1 MKNSEHGEREGEAP
15 CGPACRQAG
24 LPVEGAT
31 LAHLIDE
38 YIRHL
43 KVERRLSLNSIL
55 AYSTDLQHWLE
66 FLEKRKIIQT
76 TQIKDT
82 HIFQF
87 VETSHKS
94 GLKSRSIARAIIVI
108 RGFLQHLCE
117 QKILTQNPTREFES
131 PRGWKKLPK
140 VLSEDWV
147 SRLLEA
153 PAAATAFGLRDR
165 AFLQIMYACGLRVSE
180 AVNLPLHH
188 LQWDKGFLLTLGKG
202 NKERLI
208 PIGREALAALR
219 DFVEGIRPKWQRD
232 KSPDTVFLSPRGRRW
247 TRQSAWRMIR
257 THALKIAAPQNVSP
271 HMLRHSFATH
281 LLENGADLRS
291 VQEMLGHTDVTTT
304 QIYTHLSTTHLMD
317 IYRKHHPR
325 A

>member
-1 MKNSEHGEREGEAP
+1 M
-15 CGPACRQAG
+15 
-24 LPVEGAT
+24 T
-31 LAHLIDE
+31 LTQYVDD

-43 KVERRLSLNSIL
+43 KVERRLSHNSIL
-55 AYSTDLQHWLE
+55 AYSTDLQHWLQ
-66 FLEKRKIIQT
+66 FLETKRVTAPVKIQ
-76 TQIKDT
+76 DA
-82 HIFQF
+82 HVFQF
-87 VETSHKS
+87 VASSHEA
-94 GLKSRSIARAIIVI
+94 GRKSRSIARAIVVV

-117 QKILTQNPTREFES
+117 QKILTQNPAQEFES

-153 PAAATAFGLRDR
+153 PPAATAYGLRDR
-165 AFLQIMYACGLRVSE
+165 AFLQLMYACGMRVSE
-180 AVNLPLHH
+180 AINLPLHH
-188 LQWDKGFLLTLGKG
+188 LQWDKGYLLTMGKG

-208 PIGREALAALR
+208 PIGREALAALK
-219 DFVEGIRPKWQRD
+219 DFVEGVRPKWARD
-232 KSPDTVFLSPRGRRW
+232 KSPDCVFISPRGGRW

-257 THALKIAAPQNVSP
+257 NYALKIGAPQNVSP

-281 LLENGADLRS
+281 LLEHGADLRS
-291 VQEMLGHTDVTTT
+291 VQEMLGHSDVTTT

-317 IYRKHHPR
+317 IYKKFHPR